1 MTDTDPQTEA
11 LYRDL
16 LMARSPEDRFLM
28 GVRMC
33 EMARATVLAS
43 LPAGLSPVER
53 KIAVLRR
60 YYAADFPEET
70 LARIESSVR
79 AANSFA
85 TTNPASGARDFPGS
99 HGCESG

>member
-11 LYRDL
+11 FYRSL
-16 LMARSPEDRFLM
+16 LMARSPEERFLM
-28 GVRMC
+28 GVRLC

-43 LPAGLSPVER
+43 LPAKISPTER

-70 LARIESSVR
+70 LAKIESSVR
-79 AANSFA
+79 AANTFA
-85 TTNPASGARDFPGS
+85 IANPASGEPDSPS
-99 HGCESG
+99 SP